1 MSGNWKKY
9 VLVIADLLLVAYLA
23 CAFTVFNKPDET
35 MRVCTKANFTVLDD
49 ISDGFIDTAVVIRRL
64 KEHDLYPLGMQM
76 SRINSRRIE
85 EVLKSTPFVKS
96 AECYKTNDGE
106 VYVTITQLTPIVR
119 VKADSGDDYYIDDK
133 DCIMPNSAYTSD
145 LIIATGHISRWF
157 ARRYVSPFARC
168 LMENPVG
175 RNLVVQINVLPD
187 YSIEVVPRVGN
198 HIVCLGRLPE
208 VADRSKRLAA
218 IKAFTDHKIERLVKF
233 YKFGLAQVGWNKYSY
248 IDLEFDNQIVCR
260 RHGAHLSAASPSA
273 QTQPVVAQPAA
284 DAASTPQQQSQVS
297 QPVAQPRPAA
307 QPQAPAAA
315 ASTARPKGVDS
326 KSKKSDSASKKSDG
340 ASKKSDSASKKSD
353 SASKKSDSTPKKE
366 STAKQKDSKPSKSQ
380 GTKTDNTAR
389 KQKSSGPGRKS
400 SDASQKSGNTGS
412 SASRA
417 AKPVKKSS

>member
-9 VLVIADLLLVAYLA
+9 VLVVADLLLVAYLA

-35 MRVCTKANFTVLDD
+35 MRVCTKANFAVLDD

-76 SRINSRRIE
+76 SMINSRRIE

-157 ARRYVSPFARC
+157 ARKYVSPFARC

-218 IKAFTDHKIERLVKF
+218 IKEFTDHKIGRLVKF

-273 QTQPVVAQPAA
+273 QAQPAA
-284 DAASTPQQQSQVS
+284 DAAATPRQQSQAS

-307 QPQAPAAA
+307 QPQAPSAA
-315 ASTARPKGVDS
+315 ASTAKPKKADGT
-326 KSKKSDSASKKSDG
+326 SKKADSASKKP
-340 ASKKSDSASKKSD
+340 
-353 SASKKSDSTPKKE
+353 DSTHKKAD
-366 STAKQKDSKPSKSQ
+366 TAKQKDSKPSKNQ
-380 GTKTDNTAR
+380 GTKTDNTAK
-389 KQKSSGPGRKS
+389 KQKSSDSGRKS
-400 SDASQKSGNTGS
+400 SGASQKPGKTGS
-412 SASRA
+412 SAANA
-417 AKPVKKSS
+417 AKPAKKSS

>member
-9 VLVIADLLLVAYLA
+9 VLVVADLLLVAYLA

-35 MRVCTKANFTVLDD
+35 MRVCTKANFAVLDD

-76 SRINSRRIE
+76 SMINSRRIE

-157 ARRYVSPFARC
+157 ARKYVSPFARC

-218 IKAFTDHKIERLVKF
+218 IKEFTDHKIGRLVKF

-273 QTQPVVAQPAA
+273 QAQPVVAQPAA
-284 DAASTPQQQSQVS
+284 DAAATSRQQSQAS

-307 QPQAPAAA
+307 QPQAPSAA
-315 ASTARPKGVDS
+315 ASTAKPKGADS
-326 KSKKSDSASKKSDG
+326 KPKKADGTSKKADSASKKP
-340 ASKKSDSASKKSD
+340 
-353 SASKKSDSTPKKE
+353 DSTPKKAD
-366 STAKQKDSKPSKSQ
+366 TAKQKDSKPSKNQ
-380 GTKTDNTAR
+380 GTKTDNTAK
-389 KQKSSGPGRKS
+389 KQKSSDSSRKS
-400 SDASQKSGNTGS
+400 SGTSQKPGKTGS
-412 SASRA
+412 SAANA
-417 AKPVKKSS
+417 AKPAKKSS